1 MLDLLWTGQR
11 REDYLG
17 IARGG
22 RRIVRPGCTAGQMRL
37 RLGLAHVED
46 REGVA
51 FFDEVKRHRP
61 THVAQSNES
70 NFHSVLQRRWGH
82 APLRGEVACPDGEN
96 DAVVSSA
103 PLKHWG

>member
-11 REDYLG
+11 REDDLG

-22 RRIVRPGCTAGQMRL
+22 RRIVGPSCTAGQMRL

-46 REGVA
+46 GKGVA
-51 FFDEVKRHRP
+51 LFDEVERHRP

-70 NFHSVLQRRWGH
+70 NFHSRPPKAWVTH
-82 APLRGEVACPDGEN
+82 HYVAKSRALTAKMMP
-96 DAVVSSA
+96 S
-103 PLKHWG
+103 